1 MRHIKLK
8 KISLMVFISTFSAYA
23 FAGSGQT
30 TFQYEHNWKSMDR
43 IHADTLKLIH
53 KTEDNWQFEFK
64 FGVTEGGGNK
74 RDTLYDDMYGGSG
87 GFVIQKTFTLPN
99 GFGSLIPAL
108 ELGFGKDLTLYQPGL
123 KYSYKFNSDWSSSL
137 RYRYEWKK
145 ISQSE
150 RYKTAK
156 IAGNRVKYLASS
168 NTGRHRLDWAL
179 NYSGLKQLNLAY
191 TFNYYIGDFTNDSY
205 KVVNNKLV
213 KNKYK
218 AYNNKK
224 TDYEQEFKIT
234 YNYSKLFRPYFSIS
248 DVAKNKTTDTRQAK
262 FKVGFNYNFGQSN
275 SAAPNFAYK
284 TFFKYMHNYGLNSH
298 YHSDNFGLHLD
309 FANKGYL
316 GIGISTYNQM
326 KNKMFFENLVSSH
339 YQMYGGYHF
348 YLADNW
354 VLTPNMEVRFYS
366 GGGYKAKNKEN
377 IPHYQLGDVS
387 DSQRPG
393 MRYAPALKLT
403 WLATDDLSL
412 YGQYRFEYRKV
423 SRSKR
428 EDSVQGYVANRSRNR
443 FDIGANYALSTD
455 WNIGYRFAYF
465 RANYVLQN
473 DKKHDYQQEIDINWQ
488 ATKDWQINFAAE
500 DVAKKV
506 HSDAR
511 ETKLGLGLS
520 YLF

>member
-1 MRHIKLK
+1 MRKIKLK
-8 KISLMVFISTFSAYA
+8 KISLMILISTFSLYA

-30 TFQYEHNWKSMDR
+30 TFQYEHNWKSMNR

-53 KTEDNWQFEFK
+53 KTDDNWQYEFK
-64 FGVTEGGGNK
+64 FGVNEGGGNK
-74 RDTLYDDMYGGSG
+74 RDVLYDDMYGGSG
-87 GFVIQKTFTLPN
+87 GVVIQKIFGLPN
-99 GFGSLIPAL
+99 DWGALIPAL

-145 ISQSE
+145 ISQAE
-150 RYKTAK
+150 RYKIAK
-156 IAGNRVKYLASS
+156 IFGNEVKYISSS

-179 NYSGLKQLNLAY
+179 AYSGIKVLNLVY
-191 TFNYYIGDFTNDSY
+191 TFNYYIGDFTNQSY
-205 KVVNNKLV
+205 KALKNELA

-224 TDYEQEFKIT
+224 TDYEQEFKVT

-248 DVAKNKTTDTRQAK
+248 DVSKNKTTDTRQAK
-262 FKVGFNYNFGQSN
+262 FKVGFNYAFGKSNNTESNFT
-275 SAAPNFAYK
+275 YK
-284 TFFKYMHNYGLNSH
+284 TYFKYVHNYGLRSR

-309 FANKGYL
+309 FDKQGYL
-316 GIGISTYNQM
+316 GIGITTYNQL
-326 KNKMFFENLVSSH
+326 KDRVFFDDLASNY
-339 YQMYGGYHF
+339 YQMYGGYNF

-354 VLTPNMEVRFYS
+354 ILTPNMEVRFYS
-366 GGGYKAKNKEN
+366 GGGYKAKSKEN

-403 WLATDDLSL
+403 WLSDNDLSF

-423 SRSKR
+423 SRNKR
-428 EDSVQGYVANRSRNR
+428 EDSVQGYVDNRSRNR
-443 FDIGANYALSTD
+443 FDIGTHYVLSPD
-455 WNIGYRFAYF
+455 WNIGYRFSYLKG
-465 RANYVLQN
+465 NYVLQN
-473 DKKHDYQQEIDINWQ
+473 DRKHDYQQEVDINWQ

-500 DVAKKV
+500 DFAKKV
-506 HSDAR
+506 HSSAR
-511 ETKLGLGLS
+511 ETKLALGLS